1 MTAEKSLDQESSCSE
16 EFLEIRIDSEFTFPE
31 HDFPLCSKA
40 NKKLSVSA
48 RVSKYLDIEKRWI
61 LMKSY
66 ISSQFNFCPLTW
78 MCHSRKLNMEINKVH
93 KQASRIVY
101 CDYKSSFQEFPQ
113 KDNSVTIQ
121 KNLQY
126 LEIEICKVKMGQSPL
141 IMTEVVK
148 IRKDD
153 VLKVFI
159 LKTPTCILCTL

>member
-40 NKKLSVSA
+40 NKKLIVSA
-48 RVSKYLDIEKRWI
+48 RVSKYMDIEKRWI

-93 KQASRIVY
+93 KQALRIVY